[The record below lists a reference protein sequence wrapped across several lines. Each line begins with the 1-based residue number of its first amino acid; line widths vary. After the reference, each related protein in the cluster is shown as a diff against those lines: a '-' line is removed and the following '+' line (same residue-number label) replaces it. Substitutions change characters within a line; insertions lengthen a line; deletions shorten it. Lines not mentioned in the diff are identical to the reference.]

1 MPHISARRRRV
12 RYRLSTAAQASP
24 HRRARPL
31 PQSAGAKLYRRMG
44 HAEEAPV
51 RVQQQVRIPFRA
63 SLSRGRQQAHALHSR
78 HRAPARANR
87 SRLPRPPHLTAW
99 HSTAFRQRRTA
110 QHALSRGSNAHR
122 QQARQAQGL
131 PQRAAEAS
139 HHPRS
144 AQEAVRQAAE
154 RPARQDTAQVRAPYS
169 PQHSAREARGA
180 DAKARIR
187 STAERLSR
195 AL

>member
-1 MPHISARRRRV
+1 MPHISARRRHV

-31 PQSAGAKLYRRMG
+31 PQSAGAKLYRRTG

-51 RVQQQVRIPFRA
+51 RVQQVRIPFRA

-78 HRAPARANR
+78 RRAPARANR

-99 HSTAFRQRRTA
+99 HSTAFRQSRTA

-139 HHPRS
+139 PHPCP

-154 RPARQDTAQVRAPYS
+154 RPARQDTAQVRATHS